1 MSYRRTYTYS
11 TGGGGGYSNR
21 WDHLG
26 AFTGSGTRIGETP
39 VQDNKYYETLG
50 IDRNATAAEI
60 KKSYLMAAKQHH
72 PDKGGNADKVFGPV

>member
-1 MSYRRTYTYS
+1 
-11 TGGGGGYSNR
+11 
-21 WDHLG
+21 
-26 AFTGSGTRIGETP
+26 